1 MFRNALKVPKA
12 ERKFFCSSVFLE
24 ADHSGKMGKT
34 KKDTNARAA
43 GQRKQL
49 KESAAE
55 QLCVVNCAWIIFQS
69 IIFQF
74 VDIGFIGVS
83 VKIPVIALKFQNF
96 YITFLFSSLDVFA
109 RLIR

>member
-55 QLCVVNCAWIIFQS
+55 
-69 IIFQF
+69 
-74 VDIGFIGVS
+74 
-83 VKIPVIALKFQNF
+83 
-96 YITFLFSSLDVFA
+96 
-109 RLIR
+109 